1 MTPITCALCTEPYY
15 AASAGEFVCPCG
27 QVLAGA
33 DIELETAQ
41 VWVVDPSG
49 ALGYVLDL
57 KARLIADAA
66 QYGLVVR
73 LEDVPEDAAAVDVEA
88 WVEEMAAAGR

>member
-1 MTPITCALCTEPYY
+1 MTPITCALCIEPYY
-15 AASAGEFVCPCG
+15 AVPAGEFTCPCG
-27 QVLAGA
+27 QVLTGA

-41 VWVVDPSG
+41 VWVVGPSG
-49 ALGYVLDL
+49 ALGYVLDP

-88 WVEEMAAAGR
+88 WVEAAAGR